1 MTVVDPVL
9 EANYNIAAARGGL
22 DDVMQSWSALSA
34 AFREQADAI
43 LDCAYGSGER
53 ERIDIFRCGASAAP
67 LYVYLHGG
75 YWQRGDKSLYSFI
88 AAPFLEAG
96 VDVAIVGYPLCP
108 QVSMTDLVGKLRQ
121 AIGWLYHNAGQLG
134 VNRERINLSGHSAG
148 GHLTAMAVCC
158 DWPDFD
164 EKLPR
169 DLLKTA
175 IPFSGLYQLAPL
187 LQTSISDALHLT
199 SAEVSRLSPASLKPR
214 TQIPLLTIVGGA
226 ETAEFFRQ
234 TDLLIES
241 WSGLIP
247 QIDRH
252 VEPDVDH
259 IDLIDRLASPD
270 SQIFQRIINWLR

>member
-1 MTVVDPVL
+1 MPAVDPNL
-9 EANYNIAAARGGL
+9 EANYNIASARGGL
-22 DDVMQSWSALSA
+22 DQVMQRWSASSA
-34 AFREQADAI
+34 AFREQADAS
-43 LDCAYGSGER
+43 LDCAYGPGER

-88 AAPFLEAG
+88 AAPFLDAA
-96 VDVAIVGYPLCP
+96 VDVAIIGYPLCP
-108 QVSMTDLVGKLRQ
+108 QVSMTDLVGKVRQ
-121 AIGWLYHNAGQLG
+121 AIGWLYHNADQLG
-134 VNRERINLSGHSAG
+134 VNRDRINLSGHSAG

-169 DLLKTA
+169 ELLKTA

-199 SAEVSRLSPASLKPR
+199 PAEVNRLSPASLQPE
-214 TQIPLLTIVGGA
+214 TQVPLLTIIGGA

-234 TDLLIES
+234 TDLLIEK
-241 WSGLIP
+241 WSGSLA
-247 QIDRH
+247 QIERH
-252 VEPDVDH
+252 VESEVDH
-259 IDLIDRLASPD
+259 FDLIDRLASPD